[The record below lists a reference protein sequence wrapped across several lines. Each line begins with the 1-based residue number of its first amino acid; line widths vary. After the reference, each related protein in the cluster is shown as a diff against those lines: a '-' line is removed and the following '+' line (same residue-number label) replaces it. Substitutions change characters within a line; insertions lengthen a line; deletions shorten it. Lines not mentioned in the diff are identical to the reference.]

1 MVKKPFTKL
10 NKMILKKENLLVQ
23 LNVSDLQQLIREA
36 VKSELENITEVF
48 TTRKKDSEEESE
60 IISRIDVCKL
70 LKVSTTTLFLWNKNN
85 ILKAKKIGN
94 RVYYFKSDVM
104 DKLKSLA

>member
-1 MVKKPFTKL
+1 
-10 NKMILKKENLLVQ
+10 MIVNKENLLVQ

-94 RVYYFKSDVM
+94 RVYYLKSDVM
-104 DKLKSLA
+104 DKLKSFS

>member
-1 MVKKPFTKL
+1 MVIKPFTKL
-10 NKMILKKENLLVQ
+10 NKMILNKENLLVQ

-94 RVYYFKSDVM
+94 RVYYLKSDVM
-104 DKLKSLA
+104 DKLKSLS